1 MVLGRAMMSMFLCY
15 PLGWLIG
22 SICQHIIVGHIRD
35 HKEANPAH
43 DSLEE
48 FPVNTQSR
56 QDDDDN
62 DDEIIV
68 V

>member
-1 MVLGRAMMSMFLCY
+1 MFMCY
-15 PLGWLIG
+15 PLGWFIG
-22 SICQHIIVGHIRD
+22 SICQHVIAGHIQN

-48 FPVNTQSR
+48 FPVSTKSR
-56 QDDDDN
+56 SDDD